1 MAPDPSPS
9 PVCWKLRQG
18 IGKRGGIELA
28 MLRSKGSWK
37 LKETLSPEE
46 GQSWPGPDERF
57 IVVQLPSQVQLFV
70 TPCTAAHRAYLFL
83 TISPGLL
90 KLMSIEL
97 VMPSS
102 HFILCCPLL
111 LPSIFPSIR
120 VFSSESALHTRWPKY
135 WSFSFSISLYNEYSG
150 LISFRID
157 FGAQENKICHCFHCF
172 PICHE
177 VMGPYAMI
185 LVC

>member
-1 MAPDPSPS
+1 
-9 PVCWKLRQG
+9 
-18 IGKRGGIELA
+18 
-28 MLRSKGSWK
+28 
-37 LKETLSPEE
+37 
-46 GQSWPGPDERF
+46 
-57 IVVQLPSQVQLFV
+57 
-70 TPCTAAHRAYLFL
+70 
-83 TISPGLL
+83 
-90 KLMSIEL
+90 
-97 VMPSS
+97 MPSS

-177 VMGPYAMI
+177 VIGLDAMI
-185 LVC
+185 LVFWMLSFEMAFPLSSFNFIKRLFSSSLFSAIRVISSAYLRLLIFLPEIFVILASSCLSSSW

>member
-9 PVCWKLRQG
+9 PVCWKSRQG

-46 GQSWPGPDERF
+46 EQSCLGPEGGF

-70 TPCTAAHRAYLFL
+70 TPCTIAHWASLFL

-90 KLMSIEL
+90 KLMSIESAML
-97 VMPSS
+97 SS
-102 HFILCCPLL
+102 HFILCHPLL
-111 LPSIFPSIR
+111 LPSTFSSIR
-120 VFSSESALHTRWPKY
+120 VFSNESALHIR
-135 WSFSFSISLYNEYSG
+135 
-150 LISFRID
+150 
-157 FGAQENKICHCFHCF
+157 
-172 PICHE
+172 
-177 VMGPYAMI
+177 
-185 LVC
+185 

>member
-28 MLRSKGSWK
+28 MLGSKGSWK

-102 HFILCCPLL
+102 HFILYHPLL
-111 LPSIFPSIR
+111 LPSTFSSVR
-120 VFSSESALHTRWPKY
+120 VFSNELALHIR
-135 WSFSFSISLYNEYSG
+135 
-150 LISFRID
+150 
-157 FGAQENKICHCFHCF
+157 
-172 PICHE
+172 
-177 VMGPYAMI
+177 
-185 LVC
+185 